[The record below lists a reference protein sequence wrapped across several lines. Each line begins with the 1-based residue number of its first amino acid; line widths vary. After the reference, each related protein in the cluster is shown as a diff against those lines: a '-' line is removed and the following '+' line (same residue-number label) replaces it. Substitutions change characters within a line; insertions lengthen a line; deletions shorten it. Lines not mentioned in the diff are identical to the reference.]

1 VCIQETKLQR
11 IDASTVAS
19 FLGQE
24 FAKNITVLPAQ
35 GTRGVLACS
44 GSPYVMSQVVIKEY
58 SMTATITSTADN
70 TVYGPQD
77 TAEKQQFMQEL
88 QQCKPTIAARWIF
101 MGDFNLIYR
110 ACDKSNQRV
119 NRRLMSSF
127 RSVPEDLEIK
137 ELQLHGWWFTWS
149 SGTATPTL
157 SKIDHVFIS
166 KEWEL
171 ANPNCYLQALPDVDH
186 VHPTHQVVQG
196 RLIRSQ
202 LVANARLQRCSAAIL
217 NQACLGDKSLTT
229 AHS

>member
-88 QQCKPTIAARWIF
+88 QQCKPTISARWIF

-110 ACDKSNQRV
+110 GLRQEQPTCQPTTHVKLSISTRGFGNQGTTAAWLVVHVVKRHGYPNPLQDRSCFHFQRV
-119 NRRLMSSF
+119 
-127 RSVPEDLEIK
+127 
-137 ELQLHGWWFTWS
+137 GA
-149 SGTATPTL
+149 G
-157 SKIDHVFIS
+157 
-166 KEWEL
+166 
-171 ANPNCYLQALPDVDH
+171 
-186 VHPTHQVVQG
+186 
-196 RLIRSQ
+196 
-202 LVANARLQRCSAAIL
+202 
-217 NQACLGDKSLTT
+217 
-229 AHS
+229 

>member
-44 GSPYVMSQVVIKEY
+44 GSQYVMSQVVIKEY

-110 ACDKSNQRV
+110 ACDSCQALDQYPRIWKSRNYSCMAGGSRGQAA
-119 NRRLMSSF
+119 RLPQPSPRSIMFSF
-127 RSVPEDLEIK
+127 PK
-137 ELQLHGWWFTWS
+137 
-149 SGTATPTL
+149 SGSWLTPTVT
-157 SKIDHVFIS
+157 SKRC
-166 KEWEL
+166 L
-171 ANPNCYLQALPDVDH
+171 M
-186 VHPTHQVVQG
+186 
-196 RLIRSQ
+196 LITYTP
-202 LVANARLQRCSAAIL
+202 
-217 NQACLGDKSLTT
+217 LTRWYKGV
-229 AHS
+229 